1 MALRSAWWQRWRY
14 SRLRDLALALGMAAL
29 TVAGSYGEAY
39 PNSNMNSMLQG
50 HRLPHEPAAAFL
62 IVAAAA
68 LLLYWRNRYPLAVL
82 AGATAAVV
90 VYTLLGYV
98 NGTALLIPAVAL
110 YAVTVASPLRRA
122 ILYAIATTV
131 VLMAAAAAVNPLG
144 RFGGG
149 FDVIPAETAAA
160 LFLGIAVANRRA
172 LVASLERRAAE
183 EAARRVDE
191 ERLRIARELHD
202 VVSHTMAT
210 INVQAGVAAHVLAER
225 PDAAADALEAI
236 KSASKEGLR
245 ELRAILDLLRQADEA
260 EPTEPAPGLDP
271 IHLDTLVAGA
281 RQAGLQTTLVINGPR
296 RPLDAATD
304 LAAYRIIQESLTNAI
319 RHAGPASATI
329 TLDYRPDALL
339 LEISDNGR
347 GAANDPSGG
356 HGLVGMRE
364 RATAAG
370 GSFEAGPSPDG
381 GFRVRAE
388 LPLEASSAFSPAP
401 APSGAPT

>member
-1 MALRSAWWQRWRY
+1 MARLSASWQWWRSARI
-14 SRLRDLALALGMAAL
+14 RDLGLAIGMTAL

-50 HRLPHEPAAAFL
+50 HHLPHEPAAAFL

-68 LLLYWRNRYPLAVL
+68 LLLSRRNRHPLAVL
-82 AGATAAVV
+82 SGTTAAVV
-90 VYTLLGYV
+90 AYTLLGYE

-110 YAVTVASPLRRA
+110 YSVTVASPLRKA
-122 ILYAIATTV
+122 IVYAVGTTV
-131 VLMAAAAAVNPLG
+131 VLMAATAAVNPLG

-172 LVASLERRAAE
+172 LIASLERRAAE

-236 KSASKEGLR
+236 RTASKEGLR
-245 ELRAILDLLRQADEA
+245 ELRAILNLLRQADET
-260 EPTEPAPGLDP
+260 EPTQPTPGLDP
-271 IHLDTLVAGA
+271 VHLDSLLAGA
-281 RQAGLQTTLVINGPR
+281 RQAGLATTLVVNGDR
-296 RPLDAATD
+296 RRLNAAID

-339 LEISDNGR
+339 LEISDTGR
-347 GAANDPSGG
+347 GARIGTGGG
-356 HGLVGMRE
+356 HGLIGMRE
-364 RATAAG
+364 RAAAAG
-370 GSFEAGPSPDG
+370 GSLEAGPALDG
-381 GFRVRAE
+381 GFRVRAH
-388 LPLEASSAFSPAP
+388 LPLEPSLLLDP
-401 APSGAPT
+401 APSGAPA